1 MTKGFYVYEYPRPMV
16 TVDAV
21 IYTVREGQLE
31 VLLIKRGHDPFQG
44 MWAVPGG
51 FVEMEES
58 LDAAAARE
66 LAEET
71 GISGVTLEQFY
82 TFGAPDRDP
91 RGRLITVA
99 YLGLIGPDDQLP
111 RAADDAAAV
120 VWFPVSE
127 LPRLACDHNEIVDVG
142 VRHLQLMAR
151 IQGPS
156 LCLCPSSLPFTK
168 LKVALE
174 RHVPGTPHAGA

>member
-21 IYTVREGQLE
+21 IYTVRENRLE
-31 VLLIKRGHDPFQG
+31 VLLIKRGHDPFRG

-58 LDAAAARE
+58 LDVAATRE

-71 GISGVTLEQFY
+71 GISGVTLDQFY

-91 RGRLITVA
+91 RGRLIAVA

-120 VWFPVSE
+120 AWFPVSE
-127 LPRLACDHNEIVDVG
+127 LPRLACDHNKIVAVG
-142 VRHLQLMAR
+142 VRHLQHMAR
-151 IQGPS
+151 VHGPA
-156 LCLCPSSLPFTK
+156 LCLCPPSLPFASLTR
-168 LKVALE
+168 ALE
-174 RHVPGTPHAGA
+174 RYVPAMPHPDA